1 MKKTDKDEE
10 GEEAE
15 GKEVEGNEE
24 QDVQINVEEDIKKL
38 KAMRDKILL
47 GAGEEEKR
55 VQIKASKSIAQLRK
69 GDKIKVDGIV
79 LEVDAQEI
87 IEDYGKNKE
96 MSIDVFD
103 AKTDRDFQIRYFS
116 DRVAE
121 SIEFYELKGE
131 IMYSKREISRIEW

>member
-1 MKKTDKDEE
+1 MKKTGKDEE